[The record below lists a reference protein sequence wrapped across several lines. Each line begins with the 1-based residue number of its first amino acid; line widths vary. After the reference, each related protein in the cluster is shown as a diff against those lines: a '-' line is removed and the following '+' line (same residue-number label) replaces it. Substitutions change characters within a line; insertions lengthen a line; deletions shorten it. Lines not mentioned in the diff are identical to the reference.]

1 MAGTSF
7 YYFFFLQ
14 FSMMQIILY
23 SDTMLDFP
31 TCPSSCNLI
40 GQWFKKKKK
49 KSSWCNN
56 AFLGSFTKC
65 CTVMKKKKGDGEHFC
80 VDRIVCGI
88 RSHVTGYVSCDRICV
103 MWLVRVTWS
112 VVCEDLEERSLFYWL
127 AQAVL
132 WLAEDPGR
140 QICDEICDDRFVQ
153 CY

>member
-7 YYFFFLQ
+7 YYFFF
-14 FSMMQIILY
+14 Y
-23 SDTMLDFP
+23 SFRWCKSSYIRTPCWIFP
-31 TCPSSCNLI
+31 LAPQVATWLVNDL
-40 GQWFKKKKK
+40 KKKKK